1 MQVINT
7 SVEERMAASAAHTRL
22 TPEEYIAFER
32 KALPDGKIIRH
43 EYINGELIAMSGAS
57 RAHNLIAGNIF
68 GELRAQLRGSGC
80 ETYMSDMRVSTPT
93 TTSYFYPDVVVVCEE
108 PRFEDDVFD
117 TLLNPIILVEV
128 LSPSTEVYDR
138 REKFAHYRQLPSLQ
152 EYVLVAQDEV
162 LVEHYRRE
170 EKQGTPPVTGKDWIF
185 IDFQELSE
193 NLPLTSIHCELPLRE
208 IYERVTFPD

>member
-1 MQVINT
+1 MQII
-7 SVEERMAASAAHTRL
+7 SPLPEETMAASAAQTRL

-32 KALPDGKIIRH
+32 KALPDAEIIRH

-57 RAHNLIAGNIF
+57 RAHNLITINISAA
-68 GELRAQLRGSGC
+68 LHSRLRGSEC
-80 ETYMSDMRVSTPT
+80 ETYANDMRVSTPT

-108 PRFEDDVFD
+108 PHFEDDVFD
-117 TLLNPIILVEV
+117 ILLNPIILVEV

-152 EYVLVAQDEV
+152 EYVLVTQDKV
-162 LVEHYRRE
+162 LVEHYRRQAE
-170 EKQGTPPVTGKDWIF
+170 QGAAHVTAKDWIF
-185 IDFQELSE
+185 TDFQELQE
-193 NLPLTSIHCELPLRE
+193 ILPLTSIQCELPLQE